1 MSVNK
6 LTKRQLDI
14 MRILWASEIPMKAS
28 EIAQVNGGCSI
39 DSVQPIIKS
48 LIKKGLVEVDE
59 VVYSRN
65 VLARKFK
72 ATVSADSIEMGLIK
86 NVLGDLV
93 SKNIT
98 ASRLVAAFLPED
110 NDDKTLE
117 ELNELEQLIKE
128 RKEQLLKKAEEK

>member
-1 MSVNK
+1 MSK
-6 LTKRQLDI
+6 LTRRELDI
-14 MRILWASEIPMKAS
+14 MRILWESDVSMKAS
-28 EIAQVNGGCSI
+28 EIAQASGGGSI

-48 LIKKGLVEVDE
+48 LIKKGMVEVDE

-72 ATVSADSIEMGLIK
+72 AAVNADSIEMGIIK
-86 NVLGDLV
+86 NVLGNLV

-98 ASRLVAAFLPED
+98 ASYLVAAFLPED
-110 NDDKTLE
+110 NDDKTLA
-117 ELNELEQLIKE
+117 ELDELEKMIKE